1 MATREST
8 DTTPDV
14 SPDLPSTGW
23 RVTLALLARLP
34 QPALSRAFGRLA
46 DVRIPLPMRRPVL
59 TAFAR
64 AVHIDLHET
73 ELPLQEYDTLD
84 DFFVR
89 RLRPG
94 ARSNPNDRA
103 VLACPVDGVVGQL
116 GTVTGGQA
124 LQAKGRSYSVA
135 QLVDDAREAERYDG
149 GLFITL
155 YLSPRHYHRIHAPCG
170 DAVVAA
176 RHIPGALMPVNR
188 AAVSSM
194 DNLFPRNERMV
205 CWIEGPL
212 GRVAV
217 VAIGAYNVGRIS
229 TTFDPDWAG
238 PGRIGV
244 TNRGTS
250 VAESRR
256 FDPPRPVAQGD
267 EIMAFHLGSTLVML
281 VEQGRVEFLTEV
293 RDGRE
298 VRVGDVL
305 ARRF

>member
-1 MATREST
+1 M
-8 DTTPDV
+8 
-14 SPDLPSTGW
+14 
-23 RVTLALLARLP
+23 LALLARLP
-34 QPALSRAFGRLA
+34 QPAMSRAFGRLA
-46 DVRIPLPMRRPVL
+46 DVQLPVPLRKPVL
-59 TAFAR
+59 GTFAR
-64 AVHIDLHET
+64 AVGIDLHEA
-73 ELPLQEYDTLD
+73 ERPLQEYETVD

-94 ARSNPNDRA
+94 ARSNPNDRSL
-103 VLACPVDGVVGQL
+103 LACPVDGVVGQL
-116 GTVTGGQA
+116 GTVNRGRA

-135 QLVDDAREAERYDG
+135 QLIDDTAEAERYDG

-155 YLSPRHYHRIHAPCG
+155 YLSPRHYHRIHSPCG

-176 RHIPGALMPVNR
+176 RHVPGALMPVNR
-188 AAVSSM
+188 AAVTSM

-205 CWIEGPL
+205 CWIDGPL

-229 TTFDPDWAG
+229 TAFDAEWAG

-244 TNRGTS
+244 TNRGKAAPET
-250 VAESRR
+250 RCY
-256 FDPPRPVAQGD
+256 DPPKTVAQGD

-281 VEQGRVEFLTEV
+281 VEPGRVEFLRDT

-298 VRVGDVL
+298 VRVGEVL
-305 ARRF
+305 ASRG